1 MSSFD
6 APRKILELIDLKRS
20 FPGTPPVEA
29 LKGINLSVNE
39 GEYLSIVGP
48 SGSGKSTLLHILGLL
63 DRPTDGQYIL
73 GGNPTEKTTESQ
85 RSKIRGRSIG
95 FVFQAFHLIP
105 NRTVLDN
112 VLLATIYSGV
122 PREERQTRAQ
132 KAIERVHLEHR
143 INFTPATLSGG
154 EKQRVAIARSVVA
167 NPQILLADEPTGNLD
182 SKNSHAIMRLFD
194 ELHQDGL
201 TLIVI
206 THDNAVAEHAERRI
220 RISDGN
226 LTELS

>member
-1 MSSFD
+1 MSALD
-6 APRKILELIDLKRS
+6 APKKILELIDLKRS

-63 DRPTDGQYIL
+63 DRPSAGQYIL
-73 GGNPTEKTTESQ
+73 GGQPTEKTTESQ

-122 PREERQTRAQ
+122 PREERQARARE
-132 KAIERVHLEHR
+132 AIERVHLEHR
-143 INFTPATLSGG
+143 IDFTPATLSGG

-167 NPQILLADEPTGNLD
+167 SPQILLADEPTGNLD

-220 RISDGN
+220 KISDGN